1 VTFLG
6 ISIISKGC
14 SYILDGVG
22 KYHLLGVF
30 SQVLMIVLFDASMRT

>member
-1 VTFLG
+1 MTFLG

-22 KYHLLGVF
+22 EHHLLGDNQSSF
-30 SQVLMIVLFDASMRT
+30 DDVLFDASMRT